1 MKLELDYDN
10 KTVKVNDYID
20 LEKFIDAVK
29 DILPDWKKWRIIPN
43 SNTEY
48 VPYPYYPVYPLG
60 ILYEITAASGTYTI

>member
-1 MKLELDYDN
+1 
-10 KTVKVNDYID
+10 